1 MHIYTHT
8 YISINLTLAA
18 SQGPASWKQDRAGQ
32 AQAATDWLLGKSEAK
47 TRETARE
54 TKRYLE
60 AGYTQSGITDFKF
73 KALVVV
79 PGRSTS
85 SRAGKHRATVSTRSV
100 GKPGALH
107 AGGVP
112 EGSHQSSRHGERGEP
127 PSTRLRLVPC
137 ADAGDRRKPVL
148 HERPH
153 RISRIL
159 PVSREDQKLSRASAH
174 LRLPLQGDPGSE
186 LA

>member
-1 MHIYTHT
+1 MIYIYTHTCKITYYVCLYIHIYTHT

-85 SRAGKHRATVSTRSV
+85 SRGWEASRDGVHEKCGQARRPARRR
-100 GKPGALH
+100 GA
-107 AGGVP
+107 
-112 EGSHQSSRHGERGEP
+112 RGEP
-127 PSTRLRLVPC
+127 S
-137 ADAGDRRKPVL
+137 K
-148 HERPH
+148 
-153 RISRIL
+153 
-159 PVSREDQKLSRASAH
+159 
-174 LRLPLQGDPGSE
+174 
-186 LA
+186 